1 KLLLSTPKMRLNY
14 KEERIEQ
21 VLIKDSSY
29 PSLLKKIFSP
39 PPMLYFRG
47 NFDCLK
53 ENCFA
58 IVGTRR
64 YSDYGKEIAFSIAAD
79 LARAGLVIVSG
90 MSPGIDTF
98 AHLAALEQKQK
109 TIAVLGTGLDEKS
122 IYPKE
127 NLELSRRIIGTGGCL
142 ISEYPAGTHGS
153 KMTFPNR
160 NRIIS
165 GLSLGVLVVEAKYK
179 SGALITANFALKQGK
194 KLFAVPGSIHSLN
207 SQGTNL
213 LIKKGAFLAEN
224 ANDIL
229 TKLGQKELKLPS
241 LFSCAE
247 TGDKEID
254 LIIMALKQ
262 GPIGVD
268 EIIEKTK
275 LDPKTVISCLTLL
288 EISDKV
294 RNLGNNVYSI
304 KH

>member
-1 KLLLSTPKMRLNY
+1 MRFSHE
-14 KEERIEQ
+14 KEEIVRIS
-21 VLIKDSSY
+21 IKDDNY
-29 PSLLKKIFSP
+29 PLPLKKIPNP
-39 PPMLYFRG
+39 PSSLYLRG
-47 NFDCLK
+47 NSECLK
-53 ENCFA
+53 EICFA

-64 YSDYGKEIAFSIAAD
+64 YSDYGKEISLSIAAD

-109 TIAVLGTGLDEKS
+109 TIAVLGTGLDEES

-127 NLELSRRIIGTGGCL
+127 NIELSRKIIQTGGCL

-153 KMTFPNR
+153 KITFPNR

-165 GLSLGVLVVEAKYK
+165 GLSLGILVVEAKYK

-207 SQGTNL
+207 SRGTNL
-213 LIKKGAFLAEN
+213 LIKKGAFLTEN

-229 TKLGQKELKLPS
+229 AKLGQRELKLPL
-241 LFSCAE
+241 LFSDPE
-247 TGDKEID
+247 TDDKENY
-254 LIIMALKQ
+254 LIVTALKE
-262 GPIGVD
+262 GPIGIN

-275 LDPKTVISCLTLL
+275 MDPKTVISCLTLL
-288 EISDKV
+288 EINDKV
-294 RNLGNNVYSI
+294 RNLGNNVYAI